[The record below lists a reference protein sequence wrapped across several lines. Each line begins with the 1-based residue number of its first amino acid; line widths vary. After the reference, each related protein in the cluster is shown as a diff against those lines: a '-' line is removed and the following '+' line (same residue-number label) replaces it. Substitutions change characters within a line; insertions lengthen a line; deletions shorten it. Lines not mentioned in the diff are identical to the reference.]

1 MGFGF
6 RVGVPGLSV
15 RVSTRGVRTSVGP
28 RMARVSVGGGRT
40 TLSSGMG
47 PLYASTAL
55 GGGRRGTST
64 SRATRSGSRPR
75 TAGPSSAQLERVRRQ
90 AERAQQ
96 EAERDA
102 AIAHLREL
110 RQQMTSVHL
119 QSFLPVHPPVIA
131 GPPQLGLPWAL
142 AEAKAFHLAGLG
154 VFARAERAEAK
165 LRAEHDAP
173 VYLAAEQARL
183 YGVHGELNAEA
194 QQWWQALVANDEAT
208 VCETVNYAFSDN
220 PAAGCA
226 VGVDGSVMSVV
237 MRQHDIDSL
246 PDQTPGVTSSGRPT
260 LKTLTKRDR
269 VLWWLTAM
277 GSNVVSTLKEGF
289 AVAPGITAIDLA
301 VITRMPDTQRL
312 GFVAY
317 GRWTRQA
324 IESVPWR
331 QPEDA
336 LRFLD
341 IGQDIACA
349 VGTTA
354 SGNLAS
360 TIKPLDTSR
369 LPGLQSLLDHAQDD
383 AGTVDATLA
392 GLDVNLLANVPSTHD
407 APAPDHYRI
416 HTFAE
421 WTTQTPSAAQPPAMG
436 QPVLAA
442 PTALTPGQNLTLP
455 DEAWEGL
462 TVAFSFAGADADL
475 TLFLTDA
482 QSRVSSDE
490 DFVFYNQP
498 SAAQGAARLLGKQN
512 DGTHYVERA
521 AIHLAALPE
530 HVQRM
535 TIAINMDVDTGLT
548 CGSLTHAELSM
559 GCATTSWTFQPPADP
574 AIRAMVVAELYR
586 HRSAEHR
593 SVWKLRAVGQ
603 GWADGLDGLARAHG
617 VDVG

>member
-1 MGFGF
+1 
-6 RVGVPGLSV
+6 
-15 RVSTRGVRTSVGP
+15 
-28 RMARVSVGGGRT
+28 
-40 TLSSGMG
+40 MG
-47 PLYASTAL
+47 PFYASTAL
-55 GGGRRGTST
+55 GGGRRRTST
-64 SRATRSGSRPR
+64 SRTTRSGSRPR
-75 TAGPSSAQLERVRRQ
+75 AAAAPSGAQLERARRQ

-96 EAERDA
+96 DVERDA
-102 AIAHLREL
+102 AIAHLRAL

-119 QSFLPVHPPVIA
+119 QSFAPAHPPVVP

-154 VFARAERAEAK
+154 VFARSGRAEAK
-165 LRAEHDAP
+165 LRAEQDAP
-173 VYLAAEQARL
+173 GYLAAEQERL
-183 YGVHGELNAEA
+183 RGVHRELAAEA
-194 QQWWQALVANDEAT
+194 HQWWQALVANDEAT

-237 MRQHDIDSL
+237 MRQQDIDTL
-246 PDQTPGVTSSGRPT
+246 PDQTPGVTSAGRPT

-277 GSNVVSTLKEGF
+277 GSNVIATLKEGF

-312 GFVAY
+312 GFAAY

-324 IESVPWR
+324 VEAGPWR
-331 QPEDA
+331 EPEDA

-341 IGQDIACA
+341 VGDDVACA
-349 VGTTA
+349 VTTTA
-354 SGNLAS
+354 SGNLSSA
-360 TIKPLDTSR
+360 IKPLDTSR
-369 LPGLQSLLDHAQDD
+369 PPGLQSLLDHAQDD
-383 AGTVDATLA
+383 AASVDATLA
-392 GLDVNLLANVPSTHD
+392 DLDGDLRATVPATPG

-416 HTFAE
+416 RTFAE
-421 WTTQTPSAAQPPAMG
+421 WRTQTPSVAPPPAG
-436 QPVLAA
+436 GEPVPAA
-442 PTALTPGQNLTLP
+442 PTALVPGQNLTLP
-455 DEAWEGL
+455 DEAWDGL
-462 TVAFSFAGADADL
+462 HIAFSFGGADADL

-482 QSRVSSDE
+482 RSRVASDE

-498 SAAQGAARLLGKQN
+498 SAAGGAVRLLGKQH
-512 DGTHYVERA
+512 DGTHTVERA
-521 AIHLAALPE
+521 AVHLAALPE

-548 CGSLTHAELSM
+548 CGSLTHAELSL
-559 GCATTSWTFQPPADP
+559 GCATAVWAFQPPADP

-586 HRSAEHR
+586 HRSADGR
-593 SVWKLRAVGQ
+593 PVWKLRAVGQ
-603 GWADGLDGLARAHG
+603 GWADGLDDLARAHG

>member
-15 RVSTRGVRTSVGP
+15 RVSTRGVRTSIGP
-28 RMARVSVGGGRT
+28 RMARVNVGGGRT

-55 GGGRRGTST
+55 GGGRRRSTT
-64 SRATRSGSRPR
+64 SRAPRSGSRPR
-75 TAGPSSAQLERVRRQ
+75 ATVPSGAQLERARRQ
-90 AERAQQ
+90 AERARQ

-102 AIAHLREL
+102 AITHLREL
-110 RQQMTSVHL
+110 RLQMTSVHL
-119 QSFLPVHPPVIA
+119 QPFSPAHPPVVP

-142 AEAKAFHLAGLG
+142 AEARTFHLAGLG

-165 LRAEHDAP
+165 RRAEQDAP
-173 VYLAAEQARL
+173 AYLAAEQARL
-183 YGVHGELNAEA
+183 QGIYAALTTEA
-194 QQWWQALVANDEAT
+194 HQWWQALVANDEAT

-237 MRQHDIDSL
+237 MRQPDIDSL
-246 PDQTPGVTSSGRPT
+246 PDRTPGVTSGGRPT

-277 GSNVVSTLKEGF
+277 GSNVIATLKEGF

-324 IESVPWR
+324 IEAGSWR

-341 IGQDIACA
+341 IGQDVACA
-349 VGTTA
+349 VATTA
-354 SGNLAS
+354 SGNLSS

-383 AGTVDATLA
+383 ATSVDATLA
-392 GLDVNLLANVPSTHD
+392 GLDGDLLANVPATHHV
-407 APAPDHYRI
+407 PTPDPYVI

-421 WTTQTPSAAQPPAMG
+421 WRAQAPSPAQLPATGEPVHAA
-436 QPVLAA
+436 LA
-442 PTALTPGQNLTLP
+442 TLTPGQNLTLP

-462 TVAFSFAGADADL
+462 NITFSFDGADADL

-482 QSRVSSDE
+482 HGRVASDE

-498 SAAQGAARLLGKQN
+498 SAAEGAARLLGKQN
-512 DGTHYVERA
+512 DGTHTIESA
-521 AIHLAALPE
+521 AVHLAALPE
-530 HVQRM
+530 RVQRM

-548 CGSLTHAELSM
+548 CGSLTHAELSLR
-559 GCATTSWTFQPPADP
+559 CTAAAWAFQPPADP

-586 HRSAEHR
+586 YRSTEGLP
-593 SVWKLRAVGQ
+593 VWKLRAVGQ

-617 VDVG
+617 VDVV